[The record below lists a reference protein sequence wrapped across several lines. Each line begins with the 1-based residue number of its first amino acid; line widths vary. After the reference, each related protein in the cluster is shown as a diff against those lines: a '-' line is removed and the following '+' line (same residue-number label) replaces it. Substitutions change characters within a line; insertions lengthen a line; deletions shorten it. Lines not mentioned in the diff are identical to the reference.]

1 MKIAIIFD
9 MIYPF
14 NIGGTEV
21 RNYELG
27 KRLSKNHE
35 VHLFGVKLWEGPDII
50 KKDGLTLHGVCRYKN
65 LYNFKGTRT
74 IWEPI
79 KFAIKLYKP
88 LKKEKFDVID
98 ASAFVYF
105 HCFTCKAIS
114 TLNKTPLAFTWLQ
127 YWGDYW
133 YYYLGNM
140 KGFIGKNIE
149 KLASKLTKYNISI
162 SKTTAKDL
170 RENKVKKENIFINY
184 CGTNLKEINNSKPA
198 KEKFDLIF
206 VGRLNHQKNTSLL
219 IKTTNLLKNQ
229 FPKIKVCII
238 GDGPEKNQLKTLTK
252 NLNLTKNI
260 TFKGFIENKEEVY
273 GHMKSS
279 KIFVLPSIL
288 EGLGIVVIEAHA
300 CGLPVIVIDNKWNAS
315 KELIQENKNGLIS
328 KNNPQQLTQKITLL
342 LENKNLRK
350 QMSTESK
357 ESAKQFD
364 WDNIAKD
371 LEKYYTK
378 IKNGNKP
385 KHLRN

>member
-1 MKIAIIFD
+1 MKIAIVYD

-14 NIGGTEV
+14 NIGGVEV
-21 RNYELG
+21 RNYELAQ
-27 KRLSKNHE
+27 RLSKNHE
-35 VHLFGVKLWEGPDII
+35 IHLFGVKLWEGPDII

-79 KFAIKLYKP
+79 KFATKLYKP
-88 LKKEKFDVID
+88 LKKEKFDIID
-98 ASAFVYF
+98 TSTFVYF

-114 TLNKTPLAFTWLQ
+114 ILNQTPLIFTWHQ

-133 YYYLGNM
+133 YNYLGKL
-140 KGFIGKNIE
+140 KGFIGKTIE
-149 KLASKLTKYNISI
+149 KTSSKLTKNHLAI
-162 SKTTAKDL
+162 SKTTKNDL
-170 RENKVKKENIFINY
+170 IKNKLKKENIFLNY
-184 CGTNLKEINNSKPA
+184 DGVNLNEINKSKPT

-206 VGRLNHQKNTSLL
+206 VGRLNHQKNVSLL
-219 IKTTNLLKNQ
+219 IKTTSLLKKQ

-238 GDGPEKNQLKTLTK
+238 GDGPERKELKSLTEK
-252 NLNLTKNI
+252 LNLTKNI
-260 TFKGFIENKEEVY
+260 FFKGFIENKEEVY

-279 KIFVLPSIL
+279 KIFVLSSVL
-288 EGLGIVVIEAHA
+288 EGFGIVVVEANA

-328 KNNPQQLTQKITLL
+328 KNNPQDLKKQITLL
-342 LENKNLRK
+342 LENKNLRDKMNIESK
-350 QMSTESK
+350 QM
-357 ESAKQFD
+357 AKQFD
-364 WDNIAKD
+364 WDNIAKE
-371 LEKYYTK
+371 LEQYYIK